1 MKKSAIKELEHKLE
15 EVVRQLKA
23 TNDPNTRR
31 HLLAE
36 MRILLSELDWAVF
49 DSAKSYSAHPQT
61 EAH

>member
-15 EVVRQLKA
+15 EVVQLKA

-36 MRILLSELDWAVF
+36 MRILLSELDRAVF
-49 DSAKSYSAHPQT
+49 
-61 EAH
+61 

>member
-15 EVVRQLKA
+15 EVVQLKA

-31 HLLAE
+31 HLLAQ
-36 MRILLSELDWAVF
+36 MRILLSELDRAVF